1 MSEMFIESLDV
12 KAKCRSI
19 MTENNVETYIISI
32 LETFIDFCIF
42 LTDNFEIDFKVDFDE
57 MINEMK
63 SITTYENKY
72 PLMYA

>member
-1 MSEMFIESLDV
+1 
-12 KAKCRSI
+12 